1 MTLNGSGI
9 RDTARV
15 LNVSPNT
22 VINEIKKKIPA
33 LNPSI
38 AAC

>member
-15 LNVSPNT
+15 IGVSPT
-22 VINEIKKKIPA
+22 TIMSPLKKKR
-33 LNPSI
+33 LRSTK
-38 AAC
+38 